1 MWTRK
6 ALHDLIE
13 SKLRDYRF
21 VVVSNR
27 EPYVHRYTSDGKIEC
42 IHPASGMV
50 SAIDPILRA
59 SGGIW
64 IAHGSGDAD
73 RRTVDAHDRLAV
85 PPNRPHY
92 TLRRVWLTK
101 PQVNGYYNGLA
112 NEGLWP
118 LCCHMACIRPVFD
131 PANWPIYREVN
142 ELFANAVRQEVG
154 DNPSFVF
161 IQDFHFGLVPRL
173 LKQAGGNCIVAQFW
187 HIPWPNPEVF
197 AAFPWKEQLLDGLL
211 GNDLLGFHLRSHC
224 VNFLE
229 AVERTME
236 ARVDHERFEITRG
249 GKVTLVRPFPIGIDF
264 DAHQTAAGSPMVE
277 ELMESWRR
285 KLGLRDEFVG
295 IGIDRIDYTKG
306 IPDRLRALDR
316 FLEKHPAYR
325 ERLLF
330 VQIGVPSRVHVRP
343 YKLLDDEIDHLV
355 EEINWKW
362 STDSWRP
369 IVYLKR
375 NHSQPEMMAL
385 HRLAHFCI
393 VNSFD
398 DGMNLVAKEYLASR
412 IDDDGVLLLSRFTG
426 AARELG
432 DAVLVNPFAVDEV
445 AEAMRLA
452 LEMSAEERRRRME
465 KLRAAVAGNNIY
477 RWAGKILSA
486 LLRFDFPED
495 VRAEAEQASDI
506 SSPARSTNGGIS
518 RNSPGDSLAAL
529 SEEVSACAAG
539 PAVVRTASYAPLGGS
554 AR

>member
-1 MWTRK
+1 MWTK
-6 ALHDLIE
+6 EALHGLID

-27 EPYVHRYTSDGKIEC
+27 EPYVHRFTSDRKIEC

-59 SGGIW
+59 CGGVW

-73 RRTVDAHDRLAV
+73 RRMVDEHDRLAV

-101 PQVNGYYNGLA
+101 AQENGYYNGLSNA
-112 NEGLWP
+112 GLWP
-118 LCCHMACIRPVFD
+118 LCCHMACVRPEFD

-142 ELFANAVRQEVG
+142 ERFAHAVKQESG
-154 DNPSFVF
+154 DDPTFVF
-161 IQDFHFGLVPRL
+161 IQDFHFGLLPRF

-197 AAFPWKEQLLDGLL
+197 AAFPWKEELLDGLL

-229 AVERTME
+229 TVERTVE
-236 ARVDHERFEITRG
+236 ARVDHEKFEITRG
-249 GKVTLVRPFPIGIDF
+249 GKVTLVRPFPIGIDY
-264 DAHQTAAGSPMVE
+264 DGHEAHARGPAIE
-277 ELMESWRR
+277 ELMDSWRR
-285 KLGLRDEFVG
+285 RLGLRDEFIG

-306 IPDRLRALDR
+306 IPDRLRALDH

-325 ERLLF
+325 ERLIF

-362 STDSWRP
+362 STDTWRP
-369 IVYLKR
+369 IVYVKK

-393 VNSFD
+393 VNSLD
-398 DGMNLVAKEYLASR
+398 DGMNLVAKEFLASR
-412 IDDDGVLLLSRFTG
+412 FDNDGVLLLSRFTG
-426 AARELG
+426 AARELS

-445 AEAMRLA
+445 AEAIRLA
-452 LEMSAEERRRRME
+452 LEMSEEERRRRME
-465 KLRAAVAGNNIY
+465 KLRSVVAGNNIY
-477 RWAGKILSA
+477 RWAGKIISA

-495 VRAEAEQASDI
+495 VRSEPEPALVSASTGINGGVHASHLLHGLAMPSGEDAATGI
-506 SSPARSTNGGIS
+506 SPASLRSSAYARVGGRMS
-518 RNSPGDSLAAL
+518 
-529 SEEVSACAAG
+529 
-539 PAVVRTASYAPLGGS
+539 
-554 AR
+554 